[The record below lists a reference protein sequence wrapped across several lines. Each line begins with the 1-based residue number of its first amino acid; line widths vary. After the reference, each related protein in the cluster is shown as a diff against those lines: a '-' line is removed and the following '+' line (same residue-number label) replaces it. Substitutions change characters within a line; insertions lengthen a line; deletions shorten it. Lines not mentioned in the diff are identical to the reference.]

1 MKDPV
6 TEQPLLD
13 SVEISNLINLRTH
26 IPCICTGSFSNCRP
40 PPVRRVRISA
50 ESSTLYLGPA
60 AARCERAGWKDTVR
74 ADPGVVTRII
84 ARFEGFARRYVWHCH
99 LLEHEDNEMTRA
111 HPKSSLRNR
120 GGSQPARHRELR
132 FARAL
137 GPTLMGTLK
146 LSVRTA
152 RID

>member
-1 MKDPV
+1 VHLYRFVFKLS
-6 TEQPLLD
+6 TAAR
-13 SVEISNLINLRTH
+13 STRSHISGIEHALSRTG
-26 IPCICTGSFSNCRP
+26 C
-40 PPVRRVRISA
+40 
-50 ESSTLYLGPA
+50 